1 MSLVKIDT
9 TPLSQVIKKKS
20 IDVKPVGTVTDLA
33 LDIQIEILEDFPQ
46 EEDTLLDFRK
56 RDRKTVRDVK
66 DFIKKVLKLTSK
78 EMTAIN
84 DTIESSIV
92 MQFGDYVSLMLQGSN
107 FENFEDYMHQGEEK
121 EAEDAQSDP
130 KLSDSKDT
138 D

>member
-20 IDVKPVGTVTDLA
+20 IDIKPVGTLTDLA
-33 LDIQIEILEDFPQ
+33 QDIQIEILEDFPQ
-46 EEDTLLDFRK
+46 DDDTLLEFRK

-66 DFIKKVLKLTSK
+66 DFIKKVLKLTNK

-84 DTIESSIV
+84 DTIESSVV

-107 FENFEDYMHQGEEK
+107 FESFEDYMHQGEEK

-130 KLSDSKDT
+130 KSLGSKDT

>member
-1 MSLVKIDT
+1 M
-9 TPLSQVIKKKS
+9 
-20 IDVKPVGTVTDLA
+20 A

>member
-46 EEDTLLDFRK
+46 EQDTLLDFRK